1 MRERLI
7 LILLYLISL
16 SLLSCSKE
24 IDTTTLKEGDIIFQ
38 ESVSRQSAAIQLAT
52 HSRYSHMG
60 IIFKQGDYYLVL
72 EAVQPVKFTPLDEW
86 INRGK
91 RRHYV
96 VKRLKDTILDSIV
109 INKMKAT
116 GEQMVGKKYDIY
128 FGWSDERIYCS
139 ELVWKIYN
147 EALGIEIGPLKK
159 MKDFDLTHERVKEI
173 MEKRYGKNIP
183 LDETVVSPGDIFDSD
198 KLVTIEED

>member
-1 MRERLI
+1 
-7 LILLYLISL
+7 
-16 SLLSCSKE
+16 
-24 IDTTTLKEGDIIFQ
+24 
-38 ESVSRQSAAIQLAT
+38 
-52 HSRYSHMG
+52 
-60 IIFKQGDYYLVL
+60 
-72 EAVQPVKFTPLDEW
+72 
-86 INRGK
+86 
-91 RRHYV
+91 
-96 VKRLKDTILDSIV
+96 
-109 INKMKAT
+109 
-116 GEQMVGKKYDIY
+116 MVGKKYDIY